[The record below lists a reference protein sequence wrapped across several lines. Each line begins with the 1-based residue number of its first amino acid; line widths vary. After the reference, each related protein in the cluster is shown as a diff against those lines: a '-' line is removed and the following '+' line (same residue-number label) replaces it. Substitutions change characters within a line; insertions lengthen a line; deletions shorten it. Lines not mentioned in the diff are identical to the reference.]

1 MSERIPAI
9 ILNANQRRHFEV
21 LFARLE
27 DSLTRV
33 ERLLAPLTDPR
44 HALSIDEQEIPDDFR
59 ERASP
64 AIHLLRERVVAATL
78 SGEAMASA
86 LEHSS
91 HSTQRR

>member
-27 DSLTRV
+27 DSLTKV

-44 HALSIDEQEIPDDFR
+44 HTLCIDAQLRGYGEVDPMVERYLDPALKKWR
-59 ERASP
+59 
-64 AIHLLRERVVAATL
+64 
-78 SGEAMASA
+78 GC
-86 LEHSS
+86 
-91 HSTQRR
+91 